1 MAEAAEAAP
10 DLSGIV
16 EDMGI
21 VEEPQGEPE
30 TPEAETEETPAEP
43 ETPAA
48 AAKPAHKLVVDDAL
62 FTEEALGTPE
72 GIGKA
77 RDVLLAAQVKMSRG
91 YGRLKSR
98 EEKLATQAQHV
109 DQRERTIIRLGE
121 GLQSDLQQL
130 ENGDATAI
138 INTLGKLCRR
148 DGIAVYQMLTDNMVL
163 NGKRAKPSKEAQELR
178 SELQQLRDA
187 MVGKE
192 RQEQSQQFQ
201 QQELQAKQ
209 RIYSGASN
217 AAEYPA
223 LAHFATA
230 KPNEVVETLVQMKIE
245 HHRQHGTV
253 LDDAEAF
260 RTLNAQLSRYAP
272 TETGDK
278 PDAGR
283 EPSHSKPGTQAARLG
298 KTVSPSRASTA
309 SSRRTIDEMSDDERM
324 AELARDPR
332 DLFEQLGL

>member
-21 VEEPQGEPE
+21 VEEPQGELDAVAE
-30 TPEAETEETPAEP
+30 PEAEETGETPAP
-43 ETPAA
+43 PAA
-48 AAKPAHKLVVDDAL
+48 EKPAHKQFVDDAL
-62 FTEEALGTPE
+62 FTEEALRTPE

-163 NGKRAKPSKEAQELR
+163 NGKKPKPSKETQELR

-187 MVGKE
+187 LAGKE
-192 RQEQSQQFQ
+192 RQEHEQLNQQR
-201 QQELQAKQ
+201 EMQAKQ
-209 RIYSGASN
+209 RIFSGATN

-245 HHRQHGTV
+245 HHKQHGTV

-272 TETGDK
+272 TETGAK

-309 SSRRTIDEMSDDERM
+309 SSRRSIDEMSDEERM

-332 DLFEQLGL
+332 DIFDQLGL